1 MADHAGRFPPDGI
14 GHRRI
19 ERLHQDAVPA
29 ARTPDEIRGG
39 RPGDIADVARR
50 EAPGEGR
57 AGARGPC
64 GPLSDFVLRDDRN
77 GRIRMQRARE
87 AYALLRGEHFEWI
100 RQTASTC
107 NDEPTRHGDRE
118 VDVAVLEIEL
128 ALAEVLLRVPAAHV
142 VVDGEAR
149 IPLRDLVQPSLGE
162 LLASHAVGAV
172 LRNLKR
178 VADLE

>member
-19 ERLHQDAVPA
+19 ERLHQNAVPA
-29 ARTPDEIRGG
+29 ARIPDEIRGS
-39 RPGDIADVARR
+39 RPGDIADVVRR

-57 AGARGPC
+57 AGARWSC
-64 GPLSDFVLRDDRN
+64 RPLSDFVFRDDRN
-77 GRIRMQRARE
+77 GRIRTQRACE
-87 AYALLRGEHFEWI
+87 TSALLCGEHFEWI
-100 RQTASTC
+100 RQTAGPC
-107 NDEPTRHGDRE
+107 YDEPTWHGDRK

-128 ALAEVLLRVPAAHV
+128 ALAEVLLGVPAAHV

-172 LRNLKR
+172 LRNLK
-178 VADLE
+178 